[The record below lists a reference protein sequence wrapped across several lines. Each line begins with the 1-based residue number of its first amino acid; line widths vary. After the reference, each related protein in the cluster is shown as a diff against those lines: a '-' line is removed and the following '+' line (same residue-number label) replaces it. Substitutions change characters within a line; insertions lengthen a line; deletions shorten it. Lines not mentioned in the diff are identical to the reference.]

1 MTIARHRAPQTG
13 AVYVEAAIILP
24 VLLLV
29 VFASIFFFLLAA
41 RHFSLQMLANDI
53 AKDISLSLGPR
64 FGVNTGNRTTCG
76 EDNSS
81 FPDPATFRTPPSKL
95 SLATLLTN
103 RYTNTSGCWKVWA
116 RETYLLA
123 TPPSPSALQ
132 VTLTAYPKTQWFDSI
147 PTTTATP
154 TEVAIGDYV
163 EVQLRYPAQ
172 AILGG
177 GIAMFGA
184 TPNISIVGTA
194 IAVLERP
201 RR

>member
-64 FGVNTGNRTTCG
+64 FGVNTGDRLSCVEG
-76 EDNSS
+76 NSS
-81 FPDPATFRTPPSKL
+81 FPTTTAPSKL
-95 SLATLLTN
+95 SLATLLSN

-123 TPPSPSALQ
+123 TSPSTSALQ
-132 VTLTAYPKTQWFDSI
+132 VTLTAFPKTQWFDSI
-147 PTTTATP
+147 PPNTATP
-154 TEVAIGDYV
+154 TEAAIGDYV